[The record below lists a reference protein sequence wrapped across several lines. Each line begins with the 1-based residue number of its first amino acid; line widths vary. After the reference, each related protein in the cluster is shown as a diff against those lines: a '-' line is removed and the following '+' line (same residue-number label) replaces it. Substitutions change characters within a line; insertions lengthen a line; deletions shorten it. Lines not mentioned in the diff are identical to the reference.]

1 MLNLIYRYVIK
12 VQMISGDI
20 LGVLAVYLYVFILL
34 LITEKILPENEFLNR
49 KILHIGVGNILFI
62 LPLFDTRLAM
72 AGMAAAPFIVITF
85 LISPY
90 SPLKTVSKTS
100 SKGHRLGLVYYA
112 ISWTILA
119 LLFFENPVIIAVG
132 IAAMSYG
139 DGFASLVG
147 VKYGKR
153 SYNIFGDKKSIEG
166 SFSMFVFTILT
177 IMISLIYY
185 GEFSNLDLLVI
196 PIVAF
201 IATVVEGT
209 ASRGID
215 NLAVSLSAAFSYFVL
230 IYIF

>member
-1 MLNLIYRYVIK
+1 ML
-12 VQMISGDI
+12 SGDI
-20 LGVLAVYLYVFILL
+20 LGLLAVYLYVTLL
-34 LITEKILPENEFLNR
+34 LLLTEKILPKNELLNR
-49 KILHIGVGNILFI
+49 KILHLGVGNILFI
-62 LPLFDTRLAM
+62 LPLFETRWAM
-72 AGMAAAPFIVITF
+72 AGLAAAPFIVITF

-90 SPLKTVSKTS
+90 SPFKTVSKTS

-147 VKYGKR
+147 VKYGKKR
-153 SYNIFGDKKSIEG
+153 YNIFGDDKSLEG
-166 SFSMFVFTILT
+166 SFSMFVFTSIT
-177 IMISLIYY
+177 IMVALAYY
-185 GEFSNLDLLVI
+185 SKFGTMDIIII
-196 PIVAF
+196 PITAL

-209 ASRGID
+209 APKGLD
-215 NLAVSLSAAFSYFVL
+215 NIAVSLSTAFSYVGL